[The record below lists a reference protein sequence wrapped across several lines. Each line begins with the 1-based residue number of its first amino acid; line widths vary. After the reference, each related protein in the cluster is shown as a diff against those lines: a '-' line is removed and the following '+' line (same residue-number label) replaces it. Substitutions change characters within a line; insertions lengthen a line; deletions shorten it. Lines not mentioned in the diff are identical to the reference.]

1 VLFSCATNRN
11 GTIDSCMVQMGA
23 GRTRFWD
30 VSFSRNFNDWEIM
43 IVVEFFQFI
52 NSHILSREGMDV
64 WRWKRTS
71 TGIFDTRSFYCALS
85 LTSQVEPFPWR
96 GVWGVKALRR
106 VAFFVWTVVWGQR
119 SLLWITL
126 GDGGMSWQ
134 DGVACVE

>member
-1 VLFSCATNRN
+1 MLFSCATNRN
-11 GTIDSCMVQMGA
+11 GTSDSCMVQMGV

-30 VSFSRNFNDWEIM
+30 VSFSRNFNDWEIL

-52 NSHILSREGMDV
+52 NSHIPSREGMDV

-71 TGIFDTRSFYCALS
+71 TGIFDTHSFYCALS

-96 GVWGVKALRR
+96 GVLGVKALRR